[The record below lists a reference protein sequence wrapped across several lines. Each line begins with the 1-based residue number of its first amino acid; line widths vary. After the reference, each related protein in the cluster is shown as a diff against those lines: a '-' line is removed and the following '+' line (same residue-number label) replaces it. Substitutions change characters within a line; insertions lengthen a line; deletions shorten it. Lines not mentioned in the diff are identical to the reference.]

1 MVLWAQKGRDVSCHP
16 ISSTK
21 NKMIFGR
28 LSGTW
33 LVPYVCITEAMGIK
47 LSVNNDLFMVIHFV
61 NTKIDKKGLLKMAV
75 VIRLNHID
83 KLNI

>member
-1 MVLWAQKGRDVSCHP
+1 
-16 ISSTK
+16 
-21 NKMIFGR
+21 MIFGR

-61 NTKIDKKGLLKMAV
+61 NTTIVKKGITKNGSCHSDLFEG
-75 VIRLNHID
+75 RLV
-83 KLNI
+83 KVSV

>member
-1 MVLWAQKGRDVSCHP
+1 MVLWVQKGRDVSCHP

-33 LVPYVCITEAMGIK
+33 FVPYVCITEAMGIK

-61 NTKIDKKGLLKMAV
+61 NTKIDKKGIIKNGSCHSV
-75 VIRLNHID
+75 ESY
-83 KLNI
+83 

>member
-1 MVLWAQKGRDVSCHP
+1 
-16 ISSTK
+16 
-21 NKMIFGR
+21 MIFGR

-61 NTKIDKKGLLKMAV
+61 NTNLDI
-75 VIRLNHID
+75 NHDLYASGI
-83 KLNI
+83 